1 MNKAIF
7 IFFALVFKANLFA
20 QIQVNEVIYFDYD
33 KSTLA
38 TQAAET
44 LEKLYNKIQSNKV
57 GSINITGHT
66 DADGMENY
74 NLDLAKARI
83 NTVFEYFKAK
93 GVDEQQIRLQFY
105 GESKPIAENKSEQG
119 KKINRRV
126 EIAFEIPNKKQEKI
140 TKEDFEK
147 QPQKFVILRNKDTML
162 TCNEGT
168 ILKIYASSLVSKNGD
183 KKDNDSVT
191 ISVREYYKISDM
203 LLANLSTT
211 SNRNLLE
218 TGGMVNII
226 ATDENDTLQLE
237 KGKTIQ
243 ISFPTNKREDNMQLF
258 SGIWDN
264 NHINWRPHLIEG
276 IDKVPQPG
284 ENTGKAVTQWVD
296 IKSRSYPK
304 FTGGQL
310 ELDKFISKNLKY
322 PEQAQKLGVQGVVY
336 VSLIINELGKI
347 KAPKV
352 VKSVT
357 SELDSAAL
365 DLVRKMPDW
374 LPVKENGKSISSDYL
389 LRIVFKLD
397 EDSPYSAVG
406 YKEAFEKSFG
416 DTNMQQVNS
425 GNLMYYV
432 FSSTTLGWINCDRFL
447 EINPK
452 INFAVKVEHDIESIK
467 IVFNRFKAIMDVS
480 VVNGTHTFENVPKG
494 EKITIVAIKRVEGK
508 PFLAV
513 KETETSTK
521 VENELVFQPVTMEM
535 LKTEMR
541 KLDKLN

>member
-1 MNKAIF
+1 MKKNIC
-7 IFFALVFKANLFA
+7 IILALIFKANLFA
-20 QIQVNEVIYFDYD
+20 QIQINEVIYFDYD
-33 KSTLA
+33 KNTLTPQA
-38 TQAAET
+38 TET
-44 LEKLYNKIQSNKV
+44 LEILYNKIQSKKV
-57 GSINITGHT
+57 DFITITGHT
-66 DADGMENY
+66 DADGMESY
-74 NLDLAKARI
+74 NLNLAQARAK
-83 NTVFEYFKAK
+83 TVLEYLLTK
-93 GVDEQQIRLQFY
+93 GVDEKQILLQYY
-105 GESKPIAENKSEQG
+105 GESKPIADNKREQG
-119 KKINRRV
+119 RKINRRV

-147 QPQKFVILRNKDTML
+147 QPEIFVIFKNKDTTL

-168 ILKIYASSLVSKNGD
+168 ILKIYANSFVSKKGD
-183 KKDNDSVT
+183 KKTNDSVT
-191 ISVREYYKISDM
+191 ISVREFYKISDM

-211 SNRNLLE
+211 SNEQLLE

-226 ATDENDTLQLE
+226 ATDESDTLQLE

-243 ISFPTNKREDNMQLF
+243 ISFPTNKKEDAMRLF
-258 SGIWDN
+258 SGAWDN
-264 NHINWRPHLIEG
+264 NHINWRTHSIEG

-284 ENTGKAVTQWVD
+284 ENTGKAVIRWVEF
-296 IKSRSYPK
+296 KSRSYPK

-322 PEQAQKLGVQGVVY
+322 PEQAQKLGVQGIVY
-336 VSLIINELGKI
+336 VNIIINELGEI
-347 KAPKV
+347 KDPKV
-352 VKSVT
+352 VRSVT
-357 SELDSAAL
+357 PELDTAAL
-365 DLVRKMPDW
+365 DMIRKMPNW
-374 LPVKENGKSISSDYL
+374 LPVKENGKSISSDYM
-389 LRIVFKLD
+389 LRVVFKLD
-397 EDSPYSAVG
+397 DDSPYSAVG
-406 YKEAFEKSFG
+406 YKQAFEKSFN
-416 DTNMQQVNS
+416 DTNMRQVNS

-447 EINPK
+447 NINPK

-480 VVNGTHTFENVPKG
+480 AVDGIHTFKNVPIG
-494 EKITIVAIKRVEGK
+494 EKITIVAIKRVDGK